1 MPLETYRK
9 KRDFSRTPEPKGSP
23 RVAAKKKK
31 KGLRYV
37 IQKHAA
43 TRLHYDFRLELDGV
57 LKSWAVPKG
66 PSLDPAEKRLAVH
79 VEDHPLEYGGF
90 EGVIPKGQ
98 YGGGT
103 VIVWDRGTWV
113 PEGDPARAY
122 AEGKL
127 KFQLQGEK
135 LRGGWTLVRMHG
147 ARASDDGE
155 NWLLIKERDEEAR
168 PGSGDAIVVER
179 PESVLS
185 GKTIEEIANDP
196 RRVWDSKPEGG
207 GARRATAADRRASA
221 AAHAQKTARRAART
235 AGTAA
240 APETSSAGRGAARR
254 EGPVLDPQTLPGARR
269 APLARKIEPQLATLV
284 AAPPGGD
291 EWIHEIKYDGYRVF
305 AEVDGGRAKLLTRR
319 GKDWTDHFSPI
330 GAAAATLP
338 VRSAVLDGEVV
349 VLEPDGRTSFQA
361 LQNALSEGR
370 GDDLVYFAFDL
381 LYLDGY
387 DLRAVP
393 LGARKEALETV
404 LAAARGGGP
413 LRWSDHVQG
422 DGKSFFRQA
431 CSFALEGVVSKRADL
446 SYHPGRSR
454 DWLKVKCL
462 QRQEMVIGGFT
473 DPEGSRTGL
482 GALLVG
488 VYEGG
493 ELRYAGKV
501 GTGFTT
507 ATLEQLRRR
516 LDRLERREPPFSN
529 PPRGAEARGVHWVE
543 PKLVAEVAFTEW
555 TRDGHLRHPTFKGLR
570 EDKDPREVV
579 REVPEA
585 TEAASDPEPARKSSR
600 GQGHGAK
607 SSGARSSRGKAAKA
621 KSSSAKSAKATSSSS
636 RGSGPRTSATVK
648 ADRGRAASAPAVKP
662 DEESTPAAKP
672 RGASKQAAVEV
683 AGVRLSN
690 PDKVL
695 YPDRRLT
702 KRDLALYYERIADW
716 ILPHL
721 RDRPLTIVRCPDG
734 QQGQCFYQKHV
745 TDQFPKSIVRVEIE
759 EGGKTVNYGAV
770 NSLAGLVA
778 LVQMGVLE
786 LHIWG
791 AHRDRVERPDYAVFD
806 LDPDEGL
813 AWSRVVEGARLMRDL
828 LAELG
833 LRSFLK
839 TTGGKGL
846 HVVLPLARRHGWDE
860 VKSFTKAVA
869 EMVAA
874 ADPARYTSHMPKA
887 QRAGRIYIDY
897 LRNQR
902 GATSIAAYSTRSR
915 PGAPVSAPLAWDE
928 LDSEVRGNTFTV
940 ESLPQR
946 LDRLAADPWAEFAA
960 VRQWITADMR
970 RAVGLQS

>member
-23 RVAAKKKK
+23 RVAAKRKK

-103 VIVWDRGTWV
+103 VVVWDRGTWV

-147 ARASDDGE
+147 SRAGDDGE

-221 AAHAQKTARRAART
+221 AAHAQKTARRAARR
-235 AGTAA
+235 AG
-240 APETSSAGRGAARR
+240 PG
-254 EGPVLDPQTLPGARR
+254 LDPQTLPGSRR
-269 APLARKIEPQLATLV
+269 APLPRKIEPQLATLV
-284 AAPPGGD
+284 AAPPAGD

-319 GKDWTDHFSPI
+319 GKDWTDQFSPI
-330 GAAAATLP
+330 GAAAAALP

-349 VLEPDGRTSFQA
+349 VLEADGRTSFQA

-370 GDDLVYFAFDL
+370 TDDLVYFAFDL

-387 DLRAVP
+387 DLRPVP
-393 LGARKEALETV
+393 LGARKQALETV
-404 LAAARGGGP
+404 LAAAPGGGP

-446 SYHPGRSR
+446 SYHPGRGR
-454 DWLKVKCL
+454 DWLKIKCL
-462 QRQEMVIGGFT
+462 QRQEMVVGGFT

-488 VYEGG
+488 AYEGG

-501 GTGFTT
+501 GTGFTIE
-507 ATLEQLRRR
+507 TLEQLRRR

-585 TEAASDPEPARKSSR
+585 PEAAEAATDPEPARESSKGRGHGAKASKAKSSA
-600 GQGHGAK
+600 AK
-607 SSGARSSRGKAAKA
+607 SSGAAKARSSAAR
-621 KSSSAKSAKATSSSS
+621 S
-636 RGSGPRTSATVK
+636 
-648 ADRGRAASAPAVKP
+648 
-662 DEESTPAAKP
+662 
-672 RGASKQAAVEV
+672 AVEV

-721 RDRPLTIVRCPDG
+721 RDRPLTIVRCPEG

-745 TDQFPKSIVRVEIE
+745 TDQFPRSIVRVEIE

-887 QRAGRIYIDY
+887 QRKGRIYIDY

-928 LDSEVRGNTFTV
+928 LDSEARANTFTV
-940 ESLPQR
+940 ENLPQR
-946 LDRLAADPWAEFAA
+946 LDRLAADPWAGFAA

-970 RAVGLQS
+970 RAVGL